1 MQDSLIQDEDT
12 IEGDDYSEVRKNP
25 NKLKTLKEI
34 MNSVPVYL
42 FMNPAEK
49 RKYFKSINMKF

>member
-1 MQDSLIQDEDT
+1 MQENYLQEDDG

-25 NKLKTLKEI
+25 NKFKILKEI

-49 RKYFKSINMKF
+49 RKYFKSINMKY